1 MSAIEPRIMTL
12 SEFRRSSTPANP
24 FKRGRGPALH
34 LIDQSL
40 EAYDRVR
47 DSTPPQRKPVVTQ
60 IVLSCRNWLNAKAG
74 KTSAASQT
82 RRAAVN
88 TLGAQ
93 AFEWLKFQEF
103 ADRKTVT
110 RVTATVAGRGPDL
123 RAMRPGYAPERAM
136 YVASGKQQQP
146 VSGSYMHEVMES
158 RPGHTYR
165 GRTFAQLTAD
175 DFRSLD
181 TAYGGTVSVPDVMGD
196 PGAMA
201 KTQVPRQ
208 VLFLNKQDRIKCLLL
223 VRDGLLWEGFEAPFD
238 TGIMLRAYV
247 IDQYGCLYSSN
258 QIFDKKY
265 SFNHSTFNAGKDVL
279 CAGTLK
285 VAQGRLTMLSNSSG
299 HYKPTR
305 ANLHNAVRML
315 DGLGADISGL
325 RVVVGEPD
333 PGRPGKMVEHD
344 YDSAATFLA
353 DMNAVPS
360 RTVAQP

>member
-1 MSAIEPRIMTL
+1 MSL
-12 SEFRRSSTPANP
+12 QEFRRSSTPANP

-40 EAYDRVR
+40 EAHDRVR
-47 DSTPPQRKPVVTQ
+47 GSTPNQRRPVVAQ
-60 IVLSCRNWLNAKAG
+60 IVLSCRNWLAAKAG

-82 RRAAVN
+82 RRAAVT
-88 TLGAQ
+88 TLGTQ
-93 AFEWLKFQEF
+93 AFVWLQYQEF
-103 ADRKTVT
+103 ADRKSIMRVATTVT
-110 RVTATVAGRGPDL
+110 GRGPDL
-123 RAMRPGYAPERAM
+123 RAMRPGYSAERDM
-136 YVASGKQQQP
+136 YVAGGKQQNP

-158 RPGHTYR
+158 RPRHSFD
-165 GRTFAQLTAD
+165 GRTFAQLTPG

-181 TAYGGTVSVPDVMGD
+181 TAYVGEVSIPDVMGD

-208 VLFLNKQDRIKCLLL
+208 VLFLNKQDRIKRLLL
-223 VRDGLLWEGFEAPFD
+223 VRDGLLWDGFEAPFD
-238 TGIMLRAYV
+238 TGIMIRAYV
-247 IDQYGCLYSSN
+247 IDEYGCLYSSN
-258 QIFDKKY
+258 EIFDKRY
-265 SFNHSTFNAGKDVL
+265 SFNHSTLNAGKEVL

-315 DGLGADISGL
+315 DGLGADLGQL

-333 PGRPGKMVEHD
+333 PARPNKMVEHD
-344 YDSAATFLA
+344 YDGAAAFLA
-353 DMNAVPS
+353 NMNAAPS